1 MTGATDLDV
10 IVAGGGMAGVV
21 AAIAAARNGARTLLT
36 DRFNFLGGNATAG
49 LLGNFLTFH
58 NMKGEQITAGIAQE
72 VVDRCIALRGAFRE
86 HRGHLPNAYGNAY
99 SVTPIDA
106 EVLKL
111 VAQQLCVQ
119 AGVSLMLST
128 YTLGPVMVGPR
139 MIGIRV
145 ANKSGEQ
152 KIHAKVVID
161 ATGDADLVARAG
173 GPFQQGDEDGRVMS
187 ISLFSRMGGVD
198 LDKHLRY
205 VKEHPDQFMLGEDPY
220 IGKTR
225 EEIAAGL
232 QHWMDYPLVTGHYD
246 AVKEAKAR
254 GEMHPNRERIVF
266 SITTIP
272 GVVTINST
280 SMLGYNPTD
289 AGQLTQVAIEGRE
302 QVFVVA
308 DFFRKYVPGFQSAFV
323 LDSASAL
330 GVRESRRIV
339 GERTLTD
346 DDCIAGRK
354 SEEDIGRGAY
364 CLDVHQASGKIE
376 HKHVQDGESY
386 GIPYGCVVPQNVD
399 GVLAIGRSLSSERF
413 ANGSAR
419 CQAPIMSVGQA
430 AGTAAALCVRGN
442 TLPREVDVGR
452 LRAILRE
459 QGAIV

>member
-1 MTGATDLDV
+1 MTGATDFHV

-21 AAIAAARNGARTLLT
+21 AAIAASRNGARTLLT

-72 VVDRCIALRGAFRE
+72 VVDRCIALGGAFKE

-111 VAQQLCVQ
+111 VTQQLCLQ
-119 AGVSLMLST
+119 AGVRLMLNT
-128 YTLGPVMVGPR
+128 YTLGPVMEGSR
-139 MIGIRV
+139 IAGIRV

-152 KIHAKVVID
+152 TLRAKVVID
-161 ATGDADLVARAG
+161 ATGDADLVAKAG
-173 GPFQQGDEDGRVMS
+173 GPFQQGDDDGRVMS

-198 LDKHLRY
+198 LDQHLRY
-205 VKEHPDQFMLGEDPY
+205 VKEHPDQFMLGEAPC

-246 AVKEAKAR
+246 AVKEAKAK

-280 SMLGYNPTD
+280 SMLGYDPTD

-308 DFFRKYVPGFQSAFV
+308 GFFRKYVPGFQNSFV

-376 HKHVQDGESY
+376 HKHVKDGESY
-386 GIPYGCVVPQNVD
+386 GIPYGCIVPQRVD

-419 CQAPIMSVGQA
+419 CQAPIMGVGQA
-430 AGTAAALCVRGN
+430 AGTAAALCVHGN
-442 TLPREVDVGR
+442 MLPREVDVGR

-459 QGAIV
+459 QAAVV